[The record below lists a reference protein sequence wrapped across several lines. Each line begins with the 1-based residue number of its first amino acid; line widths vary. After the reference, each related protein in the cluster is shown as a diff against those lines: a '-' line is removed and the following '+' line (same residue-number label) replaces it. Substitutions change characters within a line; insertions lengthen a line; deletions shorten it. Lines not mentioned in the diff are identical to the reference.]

1 MCLVNYWFRLLLY
14 LGGMLFQK
22 QLNVNVHIK
31 NIRMKYSDNS
41 CFTSTSETEE

>member
-1 MCLVNYWFRLLLY
+1 MFGELLVSAAAIF
-14 LGGMLFQK
+14 GGMLFQK

-41 CFTSTSETEE
+41 CFYINK